1 MIMRD
6 YILVV
11 DDDPE
16 VRSLVVNMLKMM
28 GMEGRKAVNGEH
40 ALKLVSEHPPR
51 AIVLDLIMPVM
62 DGFLTL
68 TRLQTDRR
76 SRHIPIILMSAL
88 TGNEHHINKLP
99 GVVGVMPKS
108 KFSIDDFRLL
118 LTQAGVGG
126 QH

>member
-40 ALKLVSEHPPR
+40 ALKLIDEHPPK

-68 TRLQTDRR
+68 SKLQTNQR

-88 TGNEHHINKLP
+88 TGNEHHVKKLP
-99 GVVGVMPKS
+99 GVIGVMPKS
-108 KFSIDDFRLL
+108 QFSIDEFQLL
-118 LTQAGVGG
+118 LAQAGISGRR
-126 QH
+126 

>member
-1 MIMRD
+1 MRD

-16 VRSLVVNMLKMM
+16 VRCLVVNMLKMM
-28 GMEGRKAVNGEH
+28 GMEGRKAINGEH
-40 ALKLVSEHPPR
+40 ALKLIDEHPPK

-68 TRLQTDRR
+68 TKLQTNQR

-88 TGNEHHINKLP
+88 TGNEHHVKKLP
-99 GVVGVMPKS
+99 GVIGVMPKS
-108 KFSIDDFRLL
+108 QFSIDDFQLL
-118 LTQAGVGG
+118 LTQAGIAR
-126 QH
+126 QR

>member
-1 MIMRD
+1 MRD

-28 GMEGRKAVNGEH
+28 GIEGRKAINGEH
-40 ALKLVSEHPPR
+40 ALKLIDEHPPR

-68 TRLQTDRR
+68 TRLQTNHR
-76 SRHIPIILMSAL
+76 SRHIPIILMSGL
-88 TGNEHHINKLP
+88 TGNECP
-99 GVVGVMPKS
+99 
-108 KFSIDDFRLL
+108 FY
-118 LTQAGVGG
+118 
-126 QH
+126 

>member
-1 MIMRD
+1 MRD

-40 ALKLVSEHPPR
+40 ALKLIDEHPPR

-68 TRLQTDRR
+68 TKLQTNQR

-88 TGNEHHINKLP
+88 TGNEHHVKKLP
-99 GVVGVMPKS
+99 GVIGVMPKS
-108 KFSIDDFRLL
+108 QFSIDEFQLL
-118 LTQAGVGG
+118 LTQAGIGR
-126 QH
+126 QR

>member
-1 MIMRD
+1 MRD

-16 VRSLVVNMLKMM
+16 VRCLVVNMLKMM
-28 GMEGRKAVNGEH
+28 GMEGRKAINGEH
-40 ALKLVSEHPPR
+40 ALKLIDEHPPK

-68 TRLQTDRR
+68 TKLQTNQR

-88 TGNEHHINKLP
+88 TGNEHHVKKLP
-99 GVVGVMPKS
+99 GVIGVMPKS
-108 KFSIDDFRLL
+108 QFSIDDFQLL
-118 LTQAGVGG
+118 LNQVGIG
-126 QH
+126 RPR

>member
-1 MIMRD
+1 MRD

-40 ALKLVSEHPPR
+40 ALKLIDEHPPR

-68 TRLQTDRR
+68 TKLQTNQR

-88 TGNEHHINKLP
+88 TGNEHHVKKLP
-99 GVVGVMPKS
+99 GVIGVMPKS
-108 KFSIDDFRLL
+108 QFSIDEFQLL
-118 LTQAGVGG
+118 LSQAGIGR
-126 QH
+126 QR

>member
-1 MIMRD
+1 MRD

-40 ALKLVSEHPPR
+40 ALKLIDEHPPR

-68 TRLQTDRR
+68 TKLQTNQR

-88 TGNEHHINKLP
+88 TGNEHHVKKLP
-99 GVVGVMPKS
+99 GVIGVMPKS
-108 KFSIDDFRLL
+108 QFSIDEFQLL
-118 LTQAGVGG
+118 LAQAGISRRR
-126 QH
+126 